1 MLREVDCGGLR
12 VEDKGRTVV
21 IAGWV
26 RRIRDH
32 GEIIFID
39 LWDRYGVT
47 QIVFSPED
55 LKLRGKAKELGL
67 EWVVRIEGEVRKR
80 PQDMVNPEIKTGEIE
95 VLARNLEVLNA
106 AKIPPF
112 VVREDITAEKD
123 LRFKYRYLDLRRSKA
138 QKEFILRHQLMQ
150 EARNFLNKE
159 GFLEIETPI
168 LAKSTPE
175 GARDFLVPSRMQP
188 GKFYALAQSPQ
199 LYKQI
204 LMVAGFDR
212 YYQFARCFRDEDMRG
227 DRQLELTQI
236 DIEMAYP
243 ECEDIYQLGEGLLSS
258 MLEGVLAEKTQLP
271 FMRMT
276 YNEAMLKY
284 GIDKPDL
291 RNPLI
296 IEDWTEVAKKGEFGI
311 FNKSEVIKGIKVNKL
326 FTRKEIGEL
335 EEVVINAGAKGL
347 LYLMNDNGEYRSPF
361 AKYFSSL
368 NEFNVSPGE
377 TLFLISGKEKTILP
391 FLGILRIELGKRLN
405 LLLEGWRFLWVTDF
419 PLFEW
424 DEEEGIWMPTHHIF
438 TQPYGDTSSIEDDPG
453 KVIAKEYDLVLNGVE
468 LGSGSIRNHD
478 PELQKR
484 LFKII
489 GMNDEEIENRFG
501 FLIKALS
508 YGAPPHGGIALGFDR
523 ICGLFAG
530 LDSISEIITF
540 PKTLTG
546 VGLMEG
552 CPSSVSK
559 EELKE
564 LKLDIKKDE

>member
-12 VEDKGRTVV
+12 VEDNGRTVV

-55 LKLRGKAKELGL
+55 LKLREKAKKLGL

-80 PQDMVNPEIKTGEIE
+80 PRDMVNPEIKTGEIE

-258 MLEGVLAEKTQLP
+258 MLEGVLAEKPQLP

-276 YNEAMLKY
+276 YNEAMQKY

-296 IEDWTEVAKKGEFGI
+296 IENWTEVAKKGEFGI

-335 EEVVINAGAKGL
+335 EEVVISAGAKGL

-391 FLGILRIELGKRLN
+391 FLGILRIELGGRLN

-438 TQPYGDTSSIEDDPG
+438 TQPCGDTSSIEDDPG
-453 KVIAKEYDLVLNGVE
+453 KVIAKEYDLVLNGIE

-484 LFKII
+484 LFKIM
-489 GMNDEEIENRFG
+489 GMNDEEIE
-501 FLIKALS
+501 
-508 YGAPPHGGIALGFDR
+508 
-523 ICGLFAG
+523 
-530 LDSISEIITF
+530 
-540 PKTLTG
+540 
-546 VGLMEG
+546 
-552 CPSSVSK
+552 
-559 EELKE
+559 
-564 LKLDIKKDE
+564 